1 MTVSISI
8 EQHRIVS
15 FLGSFQGMKDLVLVV
30 NDGVISGAG
39 TCERSFFIKKWITL
53 DTEEES
59 TEGNGN
65 IPIGQLELF
74 KNLVANCGHGIL
86 KMEYDGGHIQIIGQ
100 EMSFSIPPV
109 ADATSQAGVE
119 LMEGL
124 LGDQPTNP
132 INWEKFGE
140 SDLTFNLRFDADRI
154 RLFRD
159 VGKAIQS
166 GALYTMMVDPQEGF
180 TLRASRDQ
188 IVVDRTEPIGEWSNT
203 PDEMVAM
210 SFGKWLMD
218 ALKAMPG
225 AGNIYLVGGDDSPLL
240 IRHTPPEDGDE
251 SWGTVCIVAP
261 RQEEAGV

>member
-124 LGDQPTNP
+124 L
-132 INWEKFGE
+132 
-140 SDLTFNLRFDADRI
+140 
-154 RLFRD
+154 
-159 VGKAIQS
+159 
-166 GALYTMMVDPQEGF
+166 VDPQEGF